1 MGNQRFLNKLNA
13 WNIMT
18 KIGKNRVKISTL
30 SEGDYFIFPNLY
42 GGLIG
47 ILISCSINATVK
59 WVNHPEKPKGKKE
72 VISLGSEVFRY
83 HENNNNNK

>member
-1 MGNQRFLNKLNA
+1 MGSKVFLNKLNA

-30 SEGDYFIFPNLY
+30 SEGDYFIFPDLY

-47 ILISCSINATVK
+47 ILMSCNINARVK
-59 WVNHPEKPKGKKE
+59 WVNHPEKAKGKIE
-72 VISLGSEVFRY
+72 IISSGAEVFRY
-83 HENNNNNK
+83 YENNNND